1 MQFSDGIE
9 PTQAIGLKHKLVP
22 GQVLF
27 SPIQRIDPG
36 QEMVFKVEAKASK
49 SGTHIFRA
57 QLTCDDSDS
66 REIAE
71 GTTRF
76 FGESTAQTTT
86 QPNMQLIESPFDANT
101 ADAENRID
109 ASDSND
115 FSR

>member
-1 MQFSDGIE
+1 MLFSDGIE
-9 PTQAIGLKHKLVP
+9 PTQALGLKHKLVP
-22 GQVLF
+22 GKVLF

-36 QEMVFKVEAKASK
+36 QEITLKVQAKASM

-57 QLTCDDSDS
+57 QLTCTDADS

-76 FGESTAQTTT
+76 FGDSTTDHTNIKT
-86 QPNMQLIESPFDANT
+86 LESPIDANT
-101 ADAENRID
+101 ADAENRFD
-109 ASDSND
+109 TPDSND